1 MNDIYDYL
9 FIKNLNK
16 TWLKFSILT
25 DEIITDKNGN
35 KIDNKKLLK
44 IILYKFKEKTLK
56 SILLNYKLND
66 KLLFIFIRL
75 YLKIYKSKLVDINY
89 FSKHKFPKQM
99 IIINNN
105 YKKVY
110 TNIPQK
116 IKLENLLF
124 LIQTR
129 ATKANNIFQ

>member
-9 FIKNLNK
+9 FIKKLNK

-25 DEIITDKNGN
+25 DEIITDYNGN
-35 KIDNKKLLK
+35 IIDNKKLLN

-56 SILLNYKLND
+56 SILLNYKLKD
-66 KLLFIFIRL
+66 KLLYIFIRL
-75 YLKIYKSKLVDINY
+75 YLKIYKSKLVDITY
-89 FSKHKFPKQM
+89 FSNHKYPKQM

-124 LIQTR
+124 LIQTK
-129 ATKANNIFQ
+129 TKKANNIFQ